1 MEVPKLPP
9 AEVPSARAGTAALT
23 EQGSQSPASIAPML
37 DRADIRPLDVPA
49 ALQILLAEVRAE
61 LDLTLDAAITEG
73 SQGPITQ
80 GSQGASLQSPSLQS
94 PSLQSPV
101 QAARELVDMFLQ
113 ELPED
118 ATDAAA
124 WTAALAAVET
134 AMQSSMERAIDLV
147 AVWQAV
153 PAAVVDAVKETRTL
167 FFSALGDE
175 SQNPLWLRPEWMDL
189 GARLQHFRRRRRNAR
204 RRLIDPDQAPGS
216 LDESE
221 EFLR

>member
-1 MEVPKLPP
+1 MEVSKLPP
-9 AEVPSARAGTAALT
+9 ADVPSARAGTAALT

-61 LDLTLDAAITEG
+61 LDLTLDAAITQG

-80 GSQGASLQSPSLQS
+80 GSQGASLQSA
-94 PSLQSPV
+94 SLQSPV

-118 ATDAAA
+118 AIDAPA

-147 AVWQAV
+147 AVWQDV

-167 FFSALGDE
+167 LFSALGDE

-189 GARLQHFRRRRRNAR
+189 GARLQRFRRRRRNAR

-221 EFLR
+221 EFLP